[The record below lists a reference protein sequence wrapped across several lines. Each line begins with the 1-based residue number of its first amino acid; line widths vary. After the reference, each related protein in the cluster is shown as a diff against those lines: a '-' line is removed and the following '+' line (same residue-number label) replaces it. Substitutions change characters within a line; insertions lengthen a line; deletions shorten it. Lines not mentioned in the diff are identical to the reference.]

1 MVWISERPVRWGG
14 AWGLGCVFCADAVAR
29 QTIRSQ
35 GDSEEASAA
44 SRGTPAMKRRM
55 GTRWARYDVRAAA
68 LQAEHFKQ
76 HMHYDVLKISE
87 RAWFRP
93 DEPISLSLQAG
104 PSYDRLLAGAV
115 PQPADWL
122 RSWRAARTPVSWRVA
137 AANGQTENFISRV
150 RDRGVDARAMQKM
163 ILVMREVVRARKR
176 QWVRE
181 ATAISLSFD
190 DRQGYKLV
198 VFKCDMPLRHRGAEN
213 RRENLQFA
221 RHGVLGCI
229 DVVRGSSMQE
239 LAQDYAERTCS
250 RIMEMVDLFATP
262 LGDTEKDHAVCDR
275 FRTATRSIV
284 VDGALVKVAHW
295 LKEHH
300 LPNIIVV
307 CRDPAHMIRIACS
320 EPLCRTG
327 RFEQQHARLFTSRH
341 ALLKDVQFSEC
352 WRARLQA
359 CQELV
364 VQQDG
369 AQGGNV
375 QSILRHFS
383 YAPHRFESF
392 AGPRRQY
399 ACLLQAIFLCLA
411 GVATDVRQSAD
422 TRKRAE
428 ACMDS
433 MTPRDILECGLA
445 GDFGEICMRSGLQCD
460 AVDLSCG
467 VSIAVPRPRR
477 PCTRDQNSH
486 LIAP

>member
-1 MVWISERPVRWGG
+1 MV
-14 AWGLGCVFCADAVAR
+14 
-29 QTIRSQ
+29 
-35 GDSEEASAA
+35 
-44 SRGTPAMKRRM
+44 PA
-55 GTRWARYDVRAAA
+55 GRA
-68 LQAEHFKQ
+68 H
-76 HMHYDVLKISE
+76 
-87 RAWFRP
+87 
-93 DEPISLSLQAG
+93 
-104 PSYDRLLAGAV
+104 LAGASSRSV
-115 PQPADWL
+115 RRQAVGRCSTTISRLAPVMACSPDS
-122 RSWRAARTPVSWRVA
+122 SWRAA

-176 QWVRE
+176 HWVRE

-190 DRQGYKLV
+190 DRQGYNLV
-198 VFKCDMPLRHRGAEN
+198 VFKCDMPLRHRGAEHL
-213 RRENLQFA
+213 RENLQFA

-300 LPNIIVV
+300 LPNISVV

-352 WRARLQA
+352 CSA
-359 CQELV
+359 
-364 VQQDG
+364 
-369 AQGGNV
+369 
-375 QSILRHFS
+375 
-383 YAPHRFESF
+383 
-392 AGPRRQY
+392 AGLPG
-399 ACLLQAIFLCLA
+399 I
-411 GVATDVRQSAD
+411 G
-422 TRKRAE
+422 RAE
-428 ACMDS
+428 GRGA
-433 MTPRDILECGLA
+433 RW
-445 GDFGEICMRSGLQCD
+445 
-460 AVDLSCG
+460 
-467 VSIAVPRPRR
+467 
-477 PCTRDQNSH
+477 
-486 LIAP
+486 